1 MYVSSGH
8 SSSVESVAVSPD
20 GLKIASGSWDDTIKI
35 WNAETG
41 DVIHTLKGN
50 RDILL

>member
-8 SSSVESVAVSPD
+8 SDEVESVAFSPD
-20 GLKIASGSWDDTIKI
+20 GLKIASGSEDNSIKI

-41 DVIHTLKGN
+41 DVIHTLKGD
-50 RDILL
+50 RDKLL

>member
-8 SSSVESVAVSPD
+8 SDFVNSVAISPD
-20 GLKIASGSWDDTIKI
+20 GLKIASGSSDNSIKL

-50 RDILL
+50 RDMLL